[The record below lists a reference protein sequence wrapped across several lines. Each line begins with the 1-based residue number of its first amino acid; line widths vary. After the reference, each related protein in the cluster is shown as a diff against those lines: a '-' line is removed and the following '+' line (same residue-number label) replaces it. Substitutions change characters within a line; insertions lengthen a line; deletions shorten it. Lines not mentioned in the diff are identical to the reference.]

1 MSEIFNSPD
10 IDMTTVGV
18 PYIIHES
25 HVARM
30 ERANKRLAIIAMVLI
45 LALFLTN
52 AAWLW
57 AWLQYDY
64 SSEESYIE
72 VDSGST
78 GIANYI
84 GNDGNIYNGED
95 YGD

>member
-1 MSEIFNSPD
+1 MSDIFNPD
-10 IDMTTVGV
+10 VDMTTVGV

-52 AAWLW
+52 SAWLW
-57 AWLQYDY
+57 AWMQYDY
-64 SSEESYIE
+64 VSEEYVYQQDGEGLNIIGDSNE
-72 VDSGST
+72 V
-78 GIANYI
+78 N
-84 GNDGNIYNGED
+84 NGTESN
-95 YGD
+95 G